1 LPAKRI
7 DAYPLTGQAYL
18 SRFAPSRA
26 IAEAISKRWMEGA
39 VPVLLTVALGVFLLG
54 ATPVE
59 LSDAGAVMNEVA
71 ERGLV
76 AVGLTIVLVAGGID
90 LSVGSI
96 VGVIAIGSLVAMRA
110 WGVPPIAVVL
120 LAPVAGGL
128 LGAINGLFIAGLK
141 TRPFITTLVTLLT
154 FRGAVKGLAG
164 TYAVELAYPTRD
176 LVWSFMGTG
185 RVAGVPFSWVVLGVT
200 LVLSHLLLTR
210 GRWGWWIIS
219 VGSDRR
225 SARRGGV
232 PVNGVIFG
240 TYVLSGVLASIAG
253 LLTVAR
259 LGRSDALVGETWE
272 IVVLTAVVLG
282 GVSLRGGRGSV
293 IRAVIGMVVVALLQQ
308 ATIAMHLENGWMPV
322 VLASALLVFAL
333 VDLKWGKYR
342 DRIAEKLKLDPG
354 KIRVGPLVNVR
365 TPGSGWELNSDLTR
379 APAWGMR
386 FIEGAED
393 CAIDDAGAVYCGDRR
408 GWIWRMTSPDEG
420 AVFARTGG
428 LPLGHVWDLDGN
440 LLVAVGGIGVQR
452 IFPDGS
458 TQTVANQVRRNW
470 LSLNDDSAIRFADD
484 LDLDASGAIWLS
496 DFSTRTNAAEYMLEL
511 VEYRPNGRVIRIDRE
526 GSTEVVITNHVFPN
540 GICTAH
546 DGRSIL
552 IASTGLYRVDRLWVS
567 GPRQGQL
574 ETVLEDL
581 PGYPDNI
588 NRASDGNYWMSFV
601 GMRTPM
607 SDLMM
612 KYPAARR
619 RMSKELPMDDWI
631 VPQLNVSCVVKF
643 DEAGRILKV
652 MWDETLANYP
662 MVTSINE
669 HGGYLYLCGIN
680 NNRVG
685 RLELDASEI
694 GTIDPRAI
702 PGATNQ
708 APPFGARTSASVAA
722 S

>member
-1 LPAKRI
+1 MARRI
-7 DAYPLTGQAYL
+7 DAYPLTGQAYHR
-18 SRFAPSRA
+18 RFAPSRT
-26 IAEAISKRWMEGA
+26 IADAVSKRWMEGA
-39 VPVLLTVALGVFLLG
+39 VPVLLTVVLGVVLLA
-54 ATPVE
+54 ATPVR
-59 LSDAGAVMNEVA
+59 LSDASAVFNEVA

-76 AVGLTIVLVAGGID
+76 AIGLTIVLVAGGID

-96 VGVIAIGSLVAMRA
+96 VGVVAIGSLVAMRA
-110 WGVPPIAVVL
+110 WSVPPLAAVA
-120 LAPVAGGL
+120 LAPVVGGL
-128 LGAINGLFIAGLK
+128 LGAVNGFFIARVK

-176 LVWSFMGTG
+176 YVWTFMGTG
-185 RVAGVPFSWVVLGVT
+185 RIANVPLSWIVLGVT

-225 SARRGGV
+225 SARRNGV
-232 PVNGVIFG
+232 PVNGVVFG
-240 TYVLSGVLASIAG
+240 TYVLSGVLAGAAG

-259 LGRSDALVGETWE
+259 LGRSDALVGEGWE

-293 IRAVIGMVVVALLQQ
+293 IRAVIGMVVVSLLQQ
-308 ATIAMHLENGWMPV
+308 ATIAAHLENGWLPV
-322 VLASALLVFAL
+322 ILASSLLVFSL

-342 DRIAEKLKLDPG
+342 DRLAEKLNMDPG
-354 KIRVGPLVNVR
+354 RIRVGPLVNVR
-365 TPGSGWELNSDLTR
+365 APGSGWELNSALTA
-379 APAWGMR
+379 APPWGIR

-428 LPLGHVWDLDGN
+428 LPLGHAWDLEGN

-452 IFPDGS
+452 ILPDGS
-458 TQTVANQVRRNW
+458 TETVANQVRRNW
-470 LSLNDDSAIRFADD
+470 LSIHDDSAIRFADD
-484 LDLDASGAIWLS
+484 LDVTADGSIYLS

-511 VEYRPNGRVIRIDRE
+511 VEYRPNGRVIRIDRD
-526 GSTEVVITNHVFPN
+526 GSTEIVIRNYIFPN

-567 GPRQGQL
+567 GPKQGQL
-574 ETVLEDL
+574 ERVLEDL

-607 SDLMM
+607 SDLLM

-619 RMSKELPMDDWI
+619 RMTKELPMDDWI

-669 HGGYLYLCGIN
+669 HEGSLYLCGIN

-685 RLELDASEI
+685 RLELDESEV
-694 GTIDPRAI
+694 GEIDPRAV
-702 PGATNQ
+702 PGASAQ
-708 APPFGARTSASVAA
+708 ARPFGGHATEGAA
-722 S
+722 PR